1 MHQELSSRHR
11 PPLRSPV
18 DRKERRSTGPDATSH
33 RAVKSRWKDRMT
45 EVSPALPTL
54 IGRVWQVIGTTP
66 VALAQGSRQAP
77 AARAGAGSAG
87 MMGHAARCDGE
98 TIRIFGS
105 NESRREPIAAALGL
119 ESGEPGPPNRARVLM
134 KQIRR
139 SRRFYAAG
147 ARGSPLSRS
156 SGGRAVDPRAAPT
169 SAHLSPRHLSPCGS
183 GHSASSSGAEAI
195 DQECPPGSQSRSRL
209 G

>member
-1 MHQELSSRHR
+1 
-11 PPLRSPV
+11 
-18 DRKERRSTGPDATSH
+18 
-33 RAVKSRWKDRMT
+33 MT

-54 IGRVWQVIGTTP
+54 IGRVWQVTGTIP

-147 ARGSPLSRS
+147 GKGLSFEQVFGGT
-156 SGGRAVDPRAAPT
+156 SGRPKSRA
-169 SAHLSPRHLSPCGS
+169 H
-183 GHSASSSGAEAI
+183 
-195 DQECPPGSQSRSRL
+195 
-209 G
+209 